1 MLEVHSLTKS
11 YGRRRAVDDLS
22 FAVHPGTVTGF
33 LGPNGAGKTT
43 TMRVAVG
50 LTRPDSGQVLLGGQ
64 RYADLRAPLR
74 EVGALLDARAVHPR
88 RTAREHLAVLAAT
101 HGIPRARVEEVLG
114 LVGLADVAGRRPG
127 SFSLGMAQRLGI
139 ATALLGDPGI
149 LLLDEPVNGLDPE
162 GVRWVRQLLRGLAAE
177 GRTVFLSSHLMSEM
191 ALTADRVVV
200 LGRGRLV
207 ADVPLEDLMTGRRPA
222 VRVRKPHPERL
233 RALLP
238 DASVATDP
246 GDARVLVV
254 PDLTSEQVADLAA
267 RHAIPLHELTPVRTS
282 LEDAYLDLTR
292 NDVEYA
298 VTAVPTVPTVPE
310 GSAAR

>member
-222 VRVRKPHPERL
+222 VRVRTPQPERL

-238 DASVATDP
+238 DAGVATDP

>member
-1 MLEVHSLTKS
+1 MLEVRSLTKTF
-11 YGRRRAVDDLS
+11 GAQRAVDDLS
-22 FAVHPGTVTGF
+22 FTVHPGTVTGF
-33 LGPNGAGKTT
+33 LGPNGAGKSTT
-43 TMRVAVG
+43 LRAAVG
-50 LTRPDSGQVLLGGQ
+50 LVRPDRGEVLLAG
-64 RYADLRAPLR
+64 RPYARLAAPLR

-88 RTAREHLAVLAAT
+88 RTARQHLAVLAAT
-101 HGIPRARVEEVLG
+101 HGIPRARVDEVLG

-127 SFSLGMAQRLGI
+127 GFSLGMAQRLGI

-162 GVRWVRQLLRGLAAE
+162 GVRWVRELLRGLAAE
-177 GRTVFLSSHLMSEM
+177 GRTVLLSSHLMSET

-207 ADVPLEDLMTGRRPA
+207 ADLPLEELTAADRPT
-222 VRVRKPHPERL
+222 VRVRTPQPERL

-238 DASVATDP
+238 DGSVDAVRDDP
-246 GDARVLVV
+246 RTLVV
-254 PDLTSEQVADLAA
+254 TDATTEQVADLAA
-267 RHAIPLHELTPVRTS
+267 RHAIPVHELTAVRTS

-292 NDVEYA
+292 SDVEY
-298 VTAVPTVPTVPE
+298 PTPRVPE

>member
-1 MLEVHSLTKS
+1 MLDVRSLTKTFD
-11 YGRRRAVDDLS
+11 GRRAVDDLS
-22 FAVHPGTVTGF
+22 FTVHPGTVTGF

-50 LTRPDSGQVLLGGQ
+50 LTRPDRGEVLLGGQ

-88 RTAREHLAVLAAT
+88 RTARQHLAVLAAT

-127 SFSLGMAQRLGI
+127 GFSLGMAQRLGI

-177 GRTVFLSSHLMSEM
+177 GRTVFLSSHLMSET

-207 ADVPLEDLMTGRRPA
+207 ADVPLEDLTSAGRPT
-222 VRVRKPHPERL
+222 VRVRTPQPERL

-238 DASVATDP
+238 VGHVHADP
-246 GDARVLVV
+246 ADPRTLVV
-254 PDLTSEQVADLAA
+254 TDATTEQVADLAA
-267 RHAIPLHELTPVRTS
+267 RHSIPLHELTPVRTS
-282 LEDAYLDLTR
+282 LEDAYLELTR
-292 NDVEYA
+292 HDVEYA
-298 VTAVPTVPTVPE
+298 VSTVPE

>member
-1 MLEVHSLTKS
+1 MLEVRSLTKAF
-11 YGRRRAVDDLS
+11 GAQRAVDDLS
-22 FAVHPGTVTGF
+22 FTVHPGTVTGF
-33 LGPNGAGKTT
+33 LGPNGAGKST

-50 LTRPDSGQVLLGGQ
+50 LTRPDRGEVLLGGR

-88 RTAREHLAVLAAT
+88 RRAREHLAVLAAT
-101 HGIPRARVEEVLG
+101 HGIPAARVDEVLD
-114 LVGLADVAGRRPG
+114 LVGLTDVAGRRPG
-127 SFSLGMAQRLGI
+127 GFSLGMAQRLGI

-162 GVRWVRQLLRGLAAE
+162 GVRWVRQLLRQLAAE

-191 ALTADRVVV
+191 AVTADRVVV

-207 ADVPLEDLMTGRRPA
+207 ADVPLEDLTSAGRPT
-222 VRVRKPHPERL
+222 VRVRSPQAERL

-238 DASVATDP
+238 HGHVAPDPTDP
-246 GDARVLVV
+246 GALVV
-254 PDLTSEQVADLAA
+254 TDATAEQIAGLAA
-267 RHAIPLHELTPVRTS
+267 RHAIPVHELTPLRTS
-282 LEDAYLDLTR
+282 LEDAYLELTR
-292 NDVEYA
+292 HDVEYA
-298 VTAVPTVPTVPE
+298 VTAVPE

>member
-1 MLEVHSLTKS
+1 MLEVRSLTKS
-11 YGRRRAVDDLS
+11 FGAQRAVDDLS
-22 FAVHPGTVTGF
+22 FTVHPGTVTGF
-33 LGPNGAGKTT
+33 LGPNGAGKSTT
-43 TMRVAVG
+43 LRVAVG
-50 LTRPDSGQVLLGGQ
+50 LARPDRGEVLLGGR
-64 RYADLRAPLR
+64 RYAELPAPLH

-88 RTAREHLAVLAAT
+88 RSAREHLRVLAAT

-114 LVGLADVAGRRPG
+114 LVGLTDVAGRRPG
-127 SFSLGMAQRLGI
+127 GFSLGMAQRLGI
-139 ATALLGDPGI
+139 ATALLGDPGV

-191 ALTADRVVV
+191 AVTADRVVV

-207 ADVPLEDLMTGRRPA
+207 ADVPLEQLTSAGRPA
-222 VRVRKPHPERL
+222 VRVRTPQPERL

-238 DASVATDP
+238 GGSVAVDP
-246 GDARVLVV
+246 ADAGALVV
-254 PDLTSEQVADLAA
+254 TDVPTEQLADLAA
-267 RHAIPLHELTPVRTS
+267 RHAVPLYELTPVRTS

-292 NDVEYA
+292 LDVEYPA
-298 VTAVPTVPTVPE
+298 NTVPE

>member
-1 MLEVHSLTKS
+1 VPS
-11 YGRRRAVDDLS
+11 
-22 FAVHPGTVTGF
+22 
-33 LGPNGAGKTT
+33 TT
-43 TMRVAVG
+43 SPSRAVG
-50 LTRPDSGQVLLGGQ
+50 LIRPDRGEVLVGGR
-64 RYADLRAPLR
+64 RYADLAAPLR

-88 RTAREHLAVLAAT
+88 RSAREHLAVLAAT

-127 SFSLGMAQRLGI
+127 GFSLGMAQRLGI

-162 GVRWVRQLLRGLAAE
+162 GVRWVRQLLRRLAAE
-177 GRTVFLSSHLMSEM
+177 GRSVFLSSHLMSEM
-191 ALTADRVVV
+191 AVTADRVVV

-207 ADVPLEDLMTGRRPA
+207 ADVPLEQLTAAGRPT
-222 VRVRKPHPERL
+222 VRVRTPQPERL
-233 RALLP
+233 RPLLP
-238 DASVATDP
+238 DGSVTADP
-246 GDARVLVV
+246 ADARVLVIS
-254 PDLTSEQVADLAA
+254 DASAEQVADLAA

-292 NDVEYA
+292 HDVEYPLT
-298 VTAVPTVPTVPE
+298 TAPE

>member
-1 MLEVHSLTKS
+1 MLEVHSLTKTF
-11 YGRRRAVDDLS
+11 GRQRAVDDLS

-50 LTRPDSGQVLLGGQ
+50 LTRPDRGQVLLGGQ

-88 RTAREHLAVLAAT
+88 RTARDHLAVLADT

-191 ALTADRVVV
+191 AVTADRVVV

-207 ADVPLEDLMTGRRPA
+207 ADVPLEDLTTARRPT
-222 VRVRKPHPERL
+222 VRVRTPQPERL

-238 DASVATDP
+238 DAGVATDP

-254 PDLTSEQVADLAA
+254 KDLTSEQVADLAA
-267 RHAIPLHELTPVRTS
+267 RHAIPVHELTPVRTS

-292 NDVEYA
+292 HDVEYA
-298 VTAVPTVPTVPE
+298 VAAVPE